1 MASRDVPFRLVL
13 LCTGN
18 TCRSPLAAAVFR
30 EELGPDANRVELV
43 SAGTAAWDGQPASA
57 GASEAAA
64 RAGLDLAGHRSRRA
78 AADLLRDADLV
89 LVMERE
95 QQRAAEVLGADPRRT
110 HVLSEW
116 PEPGEPAL
124 AVSDPFGGSLE
135 AYEECL
141 RRIRRHVRR
150 IVPHVRGA
158 LRPRPA

>member
-1 MASRDVPFRLVL
+1 MESREAPFRLVL

-30 EELGPDANRVELV
+30 EELGADAARVEVV
-43 SAGTAAWDGQPASA
+43 SAGTAALDGQPASA

-64 RAGLDLAGHRSRRA
+64 REGLDLSGHRSRRA
-78 AADLLRDADLV
+78 ATGLLRGAGLV
-89 LVMERE
+89 LAMERE
-95 QQRAAEVLGADPRRT
+95 HARAAEALGADAGRT

-124 AVSDPFGGSLE
+124 AVSDPFGGSSE

-150 IVPHVRGA
+150 IVPCVREA
-158 LRPRPA
+158 LRSRPA

>member
-1 MASRDVPFRLVL
+1 MTSRDVPFRLVL

-18 TCRSPLAAAVFR
+18 TCRSPLAAAAFR
-30 EELGPDANRVELV
+30 EELGPDAERVEVL

-64 RAGLDLAGHRSRRA
+64 RVGLDLTAHRSRRPD
-78 AADLLRDADLV
+78 ADLLSGADLV

-95 QQRAAEVLGADPRRT
+95 HASAAEALGADPRRT

-141 RRIRRHVRR
+141 SRIQRHVRR
-150 IVPHVRGA
+150 IVPRVREA
-158 LRPRPA
+158 LRSRSA